1 MYPTDPSRTGGTHA
15 VLPADADKATLGRVV
30 TMFRAPKQVR
40 VRVGVRVRVRVRVRV
55 WVRVRAR
62 VSEP

>member
-1 MYPTDPSRTGGTHA
+1 
-15 VLPADADKATLGRVV
+15 LPADADKATLGRVV